1 MANTVLF
8 TVVGLT
14 HGIDVLPALGNV
26 AVALLGNFVG
36 GGLLIGGYYAY
47 ANDDSRWL
55 RRRPHE
61 DKVRASEPAERTE
74 VEDSRTPTA
83 AAPVGRLSTTEPVTA
98 ALFHGGNRF
107 TMSSPAESGPLRKN
121 R

>member
-8 TVVGLT
+8 TVIGLT

-55 RRRPHE
+55 GRQLHK
-61 DKVRASEPAERTE
+61 DE
-74 VEDSRTPTA
+74 VQAGE
-83 AAPVGRLSTTEPVTA
+83 
-98 ALFHGGNRF
+98 
-107 TMSSPAESGPLRKN
+107 
-121 R
+121 

>member
-1 MANTVLF
+1 MVYRG
-8 TVVGLT
+8 VVGLT

-55 RRRPHE
+55 RRQSRR
-61 DKVRASEPAERTE
+61 DKNEAQEA
-74 VEDSRTPTA
+74 D
-83 AAPVGRLSTTEPVTA
+83 
-98 ALFHGGNRF
+98 
-107 TMSSPAESGPLRKN
+107 
-121 R
+121 